1 MTSIW
6 EEWILQADFVTVQI
20 MKKKTLMWE
29 LFVPGLA
36 KDGPHAYKVRL
47 SIVFIFVKVL
57 SHVLSCIF
65 L

>member
-6 EEWILQADFVTVQI
+6 EEWTLQADFVTVQI

-29 LFVPGLA
+29 LFVPSLA

-47 SIVFIFVKVL
+47 SIVFIFV
-57 SHVLSCIF
+57 
-65 L
+65 